1 MVRVTV
7 ARQSVAQR
15 PTGPQGVPV
24 LACDRRSVYGDFE
37 CDVRLSL
44 AWRCAYDGAGAAGS
58 DRDDLHVVHRAVPHR
73 ERKRPIVELRAAPLA
88 LRQSIHA
95 ARVDTH
101 GTAKTAPHESSREH
115 EARKRPRRCASRRI
129 DPWQRSTRPARGRGR
144 RRTGHSVGTPGVLEA
159 QAKGCPKEGCSS
171 GEEEIH
177 CRQLVASM
185 HAWAT
190 LALRSTRSD
199 GTRAPHVVTH

>member
-1 MVRVTV
+1 
-7 ARQSVAQR
+7 
-15 PTGPQGVPV
+15 V
-24 LACDRRSVYGDFE
+24 LACDRRSVYGEFE
-37 CDVRLSL
+37 CGVRLSL

-95 ARVDTH
+95 ALVDTH

-115 EARKRPRRCASRRI
+115 EARESPAAAPLGGSI
-129 DPWQRSTRPARGRGR
+129 LGSAARGQPVDAAARAQGTGYSRGAR
-144 RRTGHSVGTPGVLEA
+144 VA
-159 QAKGCPKEGCSS
+159 QATGCPKEGCSS

-177 CRQLVASM
+177 CRQLVACM
-185 HAWAT
+185 HEWAT
-190 LALRSTRSD
+190 LALRSTRSS
-199 GTRAPHVVTH
+199 TRQYSPVPDSTP